1 MSVRSSWIGETLTA
15 TSQLCPSSSQCPC
28 RSFDVLEAVEVDVQ
42 QRRSGARPAVP
53 GGDLLEVCPI
63 RQAGQRIVHR
73 QCLEDIRQALEQC
86 GDREQPERAVRPA
99 HHDILVP
106 VLDVASE
113 DRLGSQRQGK
123 VGGQDQ

>member
-1 MSVRSSWIGETLTA
+1 MGVDGRPTEQEALHLVA
-15 TSQLCPSSSQCPC
+15 AEVCQ
-28 RSFDVLEAVEVDVQ
+28 RLELLDALDPLRHGDQAVADAEVVQ
-42 QRRSGARPAVP
+42 H
-53 GGDLLEVCPI
+53 LLEVCPI

-73 QCLEDIRQALEQC
+73 QCLEDIRQALEQR

-113 DRLGSQRQGK
+113 DRLGSQRQGQ